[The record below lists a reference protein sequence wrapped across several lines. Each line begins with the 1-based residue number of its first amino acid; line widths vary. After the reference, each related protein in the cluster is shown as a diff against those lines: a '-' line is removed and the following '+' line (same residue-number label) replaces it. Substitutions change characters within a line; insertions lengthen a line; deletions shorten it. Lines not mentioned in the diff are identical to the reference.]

1 MGHAIGPFHLTPP
14 TCHWKIRIAQRP
26 CCRLF
31 AQSFSMLPSRLHTCE
46 SLILR
51 SRDHRE
57 ADRILTLLTPD
68 LGRLDVLAR
77 GARKPASRKSG
88 KVEPFMLVRIQ
99 LQQSKFLPFVGEVQ
113 LLNPFQGCRE
123 SLQAIVASS
132 YACELVYNLTV
143 EGEESDLA
151 EEVFGS
157 LITVLTE
164 IDAEPDRPDL
174 PLCWLELHMLSA
186 AGFEPALEFCVGCG
200 AEARPEPW
208 GFSVAEGGIL
218 CPDCLG
224 AMPGGRPLPLEVFKI
239 LRFLQR
245 STWEQVRARRVA
257 QPALSEARSI
267 MREYLNHTLERPLRT
282 AQFERR
288 SGRGLK

>member
-1 MGHAIGPFHLTPP
+1 
-14 TCHWKIRIAQRP
+14 
-26 CCRLF
+26 
-31 AQSFSMLPSRLHTCE
+31 MLPSRLHTCE
-46 SLILR
+46 ALILR

-113 LLNPFQGCRE
+113 LLNPFQACRE
-123 SLQAIVASS
+123 SLTSIVASS
-132 YACELVYNLTV
+132 YACELVYSLTV
-143 EGEESDLA
+143 EGEESEPPFFQVALA

-157 LITVLTE
+157 LLTVLTE

-208 GFSVAEGGIL
+208 GFSTGEGGIL
-218 CPDCLG
+218 CPTCLA
-224 AMPGGRPLPLEVFKI
+224 AMPGGRSMPLDVFKI

-245 STWEQVRARRVA
+245 STWEEVSTRRVA
-257 QPALSEARSI
+257 PSALAEARNI
-267 MREYLNHTLERPLRT
+267 MREYLNHTLERPLRS

-288 SGRGLK
+288 PGRGPN

>member
-1 MGHAIGPFHLTPP
+1 
-14 TCHWKIRIAQRP
+14 
-26 CCRLF
+26 
-31 AQSFSMLPSRLHTCE
+31 MLPSRLHTCE
-46 SLILR
+46 ALILR

-143 EGEESDLA
+143 EGEESDLN

-157 LITVLTE
+157 LLTVLTE
-164 IDAEPDRPDL
+164 VDDEPDRPDL

-208 GFSVAEGGIL
+208 GFSIAEGGIV
-218 CPDCLG
+218 CPDCLA
-224 AMPGGRPLPLEVFKI
+224 AMPGGRPLPLDVFKI

-245 STWEQVRARRVA
+245 STWEQVKARRVA

-267 MREYLNHTLERPLRT
+267 MRAYLNHTLERPLRT
-282 AQFERR
+282 VQFEPLP
-288 SGRGLK
+288 GRGSK